1 MRASGLGE
9 FQRHGYF
16 GGVRLAEGAASAV
29 PGGAG
34 AAGAS
39 GDRGGA
45 ALSSPRVEW
54 VLVAIDERWRR
65 QIKVV
70 WRKRSGVLKEP
81 ERYNHGSG
89 NV

>member
-1 MRASGLGE
+1 VA
-9 FQRHGYF
+9 
-16 GGVRLAEGAASAV
+16 
-29 PGGAG
+29 P
-34 AAGAS
+34 
-39 GDRGGA
+39 
-45 ALSSPRVEW
+45 ALRVHPATDVVLRYLSPRVEW

-81 ERYNHGSG
+81 ERNNHGSG